1 MPKSKNNDEGFAHLG
16 FLSRQI
22 SLMLYDELSEVYAEF
37 NLDPR
42 CAGILFMGLKDSFSQ
57 THIANLARTDKN
69 TVGVM
74 IDLLQEKGFLERR
87 QNPNNRK
94 ENLIVLTEKG
104 RQIAL
109 SLQKKTIKKQ
119 KEILAFMTDERYS
132 AFCKYLLEV
141 YTVLKIKQTR

>member
-1 MPKSKNNDEGFAHLG
+1 MPKKNNEGFIHLG

-22 SLMLYDELSEVYAEF
+22 SLMLYDELSEIYADF
-37 NLDPR
+37 GLDSR
-42 CAGILFMGLKDSFSQ
+42 CAGILFMGLEDSFSQ

-69 TVGVM
+69 TIGAM
-74 IDLLQEKGFLERR
+74 IDLLQEKGLLERR

-94 ENLIVLTEKG
+94 ENLIVLTKSG
-104 RQIAL
+104 QQIAL
-109 SLQKKTIKKQ
+109 SLQKKIAKKQ

-132 AFCKYLLEV
+132 AFCKDLFEV